1 MLWYWFTQAVA
12 AANTA
17 TMTTTT
23 TTTTNI
29 IIITITIITIT
40 ADNHGL
46 QQQPTSFTNITK
58 VQLSANEGKT
68 ILKILYLNDL
78 VTCML

>member
-12 AANTA
+12 AADTA

-29 IIITITIITIT
+29 IIIIIIITIT

-68 ILKILYLNDL
+68 ILKVLYLNDL